1 MEERV
6 NYFTC
11 VEEMRKRSDRGR
23 WRSPVIGAR
32 SLEALVEI
40 SPCSGDK
47 RAASIRKDEDQIQI
61 AFSVRA
67 TEKFQGL
74 PL

>member
-1 MEERV
+1 
-6 NYFTC
+6 
-11 VEEMRKRSDRGR
+11 
-23 WRSPVIGAR
+23 
-32 SLEALVEI
+32 LEALVEI

-67 TEKFQGL
+67 TEEFQGL
-74 PL
+74 PLQRVVITQDSNFGREALDVGSMS